1 MDLLTVMREES
12 GDFAKFESA
21 LAKAKPEDITSLL

>member
-1 MDLLTVMREES
+1 MELLKVIREES

-21 LAKAKPEDITSLL
+21 LAKTAPDTLTQLI